1 MSILCKSCSHHDL
14 IDTTFRDNFNMKIPS
29 ISSKARNKNI
39 NFNKKDNNLHL
50 RLFPIERKKYTNNTI
65 FSKREFYFNKS
76 LEKNKTT
83 FKYNKYSSFD
93 ELIKPKQNKNI
104 RNKINKLE
112 KNNKSNL
119 SLYLTEYVYKNKN
132 NFKINKSHFFEN
144 GRDNNNINKTNYFNN
159 LSNNSNNNIT
169 KSNNNSLL
177 SNYLG
182 FCRGN
187 ILNVKSMLVNQN
199 NATNANNVKINLKLY
214 NPKYLLKAFEIDIK
228 KEKLNKQ
235 KIELEYKQ
243 LYKKNRYLNSYQKK
257 ENEKIKYIDSLND
270 YLKEKI
276 NLTTLKEKKN
286 YLKEEIKNELNL
298 LKFKEKEVK
307 KNYEDFNQIFFVKF
321 YDYIKKI
328 SKEIQ
333 KQKLKDDKYI
343 DDILLLKKDIYLL
356 KNEIDKAKINFEFL
370 NKFALLNASIKLR
383 KLSLPNYYKYVLEN
397 KLDELKKLNL
407 NKEEINN
414 IKKYRININYEEM
427 LSLLDEYENKDLD
440 LLSELNYLRNDIVI
454 LNKQKQNLSN
464 DLKNKNNSIKE
475 LINEK
480 EKILEKEKAKN
491 HELINNRNIMNL
503 YVKKNI
509 NDIIEMD
516 SSKRVRRSV
525 VSINYSKLYDKITN
539 IFNNLNDYLNHS
551 LDNIKIPKEKNGIQ
565 SLILFYLKKIED
577 LTIILLNKINIFKK
591 NNKKEFKKMLGESI
605 KIRKVSELR
614 KERELS
620 MKMMKK
626 RVEEKNKKVITKKRI
641 NIYNYNVL
649 NKHKKKRNIEK
660 IIKIDTIYDYLNPGN

>member
-1 MSILCKSCSHHDL
+1 
-14 IDTTFRDNFNMKIPS
+14 MKIPS

-50 RLFPIERKKYTNNTI
+50 RLLPIERKKYTNNTI

-132 NFKINKSHFFEN
+132 NFKTNKSYFFEN
-144 GRDNNNINKTNYFNN
+144 SRDNSNINKTNYFNN
-159 LSNNSNNNIT
+159 LSNNSNNNTT

-591 NNKKEFKKMLGESI
+591 NNKKEFKKMLGESV

-660 IIKIDTIYDYLNPGN
+660 MIKIDTIYDYLNPGN